1 MVYFDFGIFWP
12 PGVVSSNMFRIGSM
26 LDCQLL
32 IVQLSFQLFL
42 TITAYFDAGR
52 FWPPGGACGNMLTEW
67 LL

>member
-1 MVYFDFGIFWP
+1 
-12 PGVVSSNMFRIGSM
+12 M

-52 FWPPGGACGNMLTEW
+52 FWPPGGACGNMLTKW